1 MIPVNKIEEASI
13 QCARCG
19 FRRACFPLRIG
30 SRGPGTAQRL
40 RIRRR
45 QFARGAA
52 LYHAGDR
59 LTAVYAVRSGCVK
72 EVAFSPEGDELVTSF
87 YLPGEVLGLSA
98 LPDKRFR
105 TSAVAVEPTRCCEI
119 PWPALAQRIA
129 ASPEVATEL
138 IGLAARSASA
148 AQEFAVSVMR
158 HSALS
163 RVAGFLASVSTRRRD
178 RGLEGLR
185 FRLGLRRRD
194 IASYL
199 GLTLETV
206 SRCFSELARRNLIRV
221 RAKQV
226 ELVHLGDL
234 QRTALGE

>member
-1 MIPVNKIEEASI
+1 LIPVNNVEETSI

-19 FRRACFPLRIG
+19 FRRVCFPLRIAA
-30 SRGPGTAQRL
+30 RGPGTPHRL

-59 LTAVYAVRSGCVK
+59 LTAVFAVRSGCVK
-72 EVAFSPEGDELVTSF
+72 EVAFSPEGDELVANF
-87 YLPGEVLGLSA
+87 YLPGEVLGLGA
-98 LPDKRFR
+98 LPDRRFR
-105 TSAVAVEPTRCCEI
+105 ASAVAVEPTRCCEI
-119 PWPALAQRIA
+119 PWPALVQRITT
-129 ASPEVATEL
+129 SPEVATEL
-138 IGLAARSASA
+138 IRLAAQSTSA

-163 RVAGFLASVSTRRRD
+163 RVAGFLVAVCARRRE
-178 RGLEGLR
+178 RGLEGMR

-206 SRCFSELARRNLIRV
+206 SRSFSELARRGLIRV

-226 ELVHLGDL
+226 ELVRLGDL
-234 QRTALGE
+234 QHTALGG